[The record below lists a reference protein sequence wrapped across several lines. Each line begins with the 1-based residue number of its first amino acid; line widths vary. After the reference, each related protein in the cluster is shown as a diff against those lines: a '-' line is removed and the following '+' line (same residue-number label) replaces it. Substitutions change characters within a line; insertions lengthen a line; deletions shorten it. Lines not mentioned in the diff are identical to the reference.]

1 MNFSI
6 ELATPAYFDA
16 LLNLHALNH
25 ATRIAPDAR
34 ADGFLTIDI
43 ARRDL
48 ELLHQMRSVWIA
60 RNDENDELAGYVL
73 AAPWDFYARWPL
85 FRTQTDRFPLAF
97 GDAQLT
103 IENSFQY
110 GPVCVAREFRGRGL
124 LAQLLNAVKARYRE
138 NYDFG
143 ATFINV
149 ANVASM
155 AAHRKIGLQT
165 VDEWQANG
173 NNYETLAFET
183 K

>member
-1 MNFSI
+1 MNFSV
-6 ELATPAYFDA
+6 ELAQPADFDA
-16 LLNLHALNH
+16 MLALHALNH
-25 ATRIAPDAR
+25 ATRIASNERANGFLTLDLAR
-34 ADGFLTIDI
+34 AD
-43 ARRDL
+43 L
-48 ELLHQMRSVWIA
+48 EKLHQMRSLWMA
-60 RNDENDELAGYVL
+60 RELKSGDLAGYVL
-73 AAPWDFYARWPL
+73 AAPWDFYARWPM

-103 IENSFQY
+103 VENSFQY

-149 ANVASM
+149 ENVASM

-173 NNYETLAFET
+173 NEYQTLAFET
-183 K
+183 A